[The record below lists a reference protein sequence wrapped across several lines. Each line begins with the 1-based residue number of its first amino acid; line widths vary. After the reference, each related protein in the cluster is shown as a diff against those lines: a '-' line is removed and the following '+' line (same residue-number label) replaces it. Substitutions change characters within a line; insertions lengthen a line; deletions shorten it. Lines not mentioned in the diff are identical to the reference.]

1 MPLSDSKVSLHE
13 LHIHLPCHIH
23 NQLQQSN
30 LVLEKLCFAFKN
42 DVNREYLDG
51 ADMADVSDSEH
62 PLEVVSDLVFFYLIV
77 FVVKCCGNFVTT
89 EAHHRL
95 MVFRYT

>member
-13 LHIHLPCHIH
+13 LHIHLPSHIH
-23 NQLQQSN
+23 IQSQQSN

-62 PLEVVSDLVFFYLIV
+62 PLEVFCVLVF
-77 FVVKCCGNFVTT
+77 VT
-89 EAHHRL
+89 
-95 MVFRYT
+95 